1 MQELMTAFR
10 FKIDSLPA
18 FRTEFKSLLNRQVHK
33 GELMAAD
40 EDCVFR
46 FDLARQ
52 IFLERG
58 L

>member
-1 MQELMTAFR
+1 LMTAFR
-10 FKIDSLPA
+10 FNVDSLPA
-18 FRTEFKSLLNRQVHK
+18 FKHEFRSLLGRQVHK